1 MVSVQCYKLTE
12 SQPTELTQLVLN
24 QALRFGIILE
34 RNLGC
39 FMDIFSYESA
49 RRIGEQNV
57 LRKVDALMDW
67 AAISALLKKGLERSG
82 LGPQG
87 YNEITMFKCLLIG
100 QWHNLSDPKL
110 EESLRVRF
118 DFMLFA
124 GLELHGTVPDETTH
138 CRFRNALVKA
148 GIFDTLLAEV
158 CRQIENH
165 GLKVKEADAA
175 IIDATLIESAA
186 HPRTHVD
193 APAEDRAED
202 ETPDD
207 PATIVFSADH
217 DARWIKKGGKSMLGY
232 KGFARCD
239 EEGFVDKIHTTPAHA
254 GESPQFGTMI
264 DGAKAQRVLA
274 DKAYASKANRAAL
287 KGKHRDGIL
296 HKAVRGRPLRQS
308 EKRFNKMISKHRFRI
323 EQCFGTMK
331 RLFGLHRARYFG
343 VAKTHAQMVMA
354 AISQNLLKAA
364 NKITLNP
371 QTSAIA

>member
-1 MVSVQCYKLTE
+1 LY
-12 SQPTELTQLVLN
+12 
-24 QALRFGIILE
+24 ALENHIGI
-34 RNLGC
+34 
-39 FMDIFSYESA
+39 FMDIFIYESA
-49 RRIGEQNV
+49 RRIGDQNV

-67 AAISALLKKGLERSG
+67 SLVLPLLKSGLNRSG

-87 YNEITMFKCLLIG
+87 YDEIVLFKCLLIG
-100 QWHNLSDPKL
+100 QWHGLSDPKL

-124 GLELHGTVPDETTH
+124 GLDLHCTVPDETTH

-148 GIFDTLLAEV
+148 GAYDGLLAEV
-158 CRQIENH
+158 CRQIEGH
-165 GLKVKEADAA
+165 GLKMKEANAA

-186 HPRTHVD
+186 RPRTHVE
-193 APAEDRAED
+193 APPEDRAENEAPD
-202 ETPDD
+202 ES
-207 PATIVFSADH
+207 ATVIFSADN
-217 DARWIKKGGKSMLGY
+217 DARWVKKGRKSTLGY

-239 EEGFVDKIHTTPAHA
+239 EEGFVDKVYTTPANV

-264 DGAKAQRVLA
+264 KGSNAQRVLA
-274 DKAYASKANRAAL
+274 DKAYASRANRAAL

-308 EKRFNKMISKHRFRI
+308 QKRFNKLISKQRFRV

-364 NKITLNP
+364 NKITLNK
-371 QTSAIA
+371 QTPAIA

>member
-1 MVSVQCYKLTE
+1 M
-12 SQPTELTQLVLN
+12 
-24 QALRFGIILE
+24 G
-34 RNLGC
+34 
-39 FMDIFSYESA
+39 
-49 RRIGEQNV
+49 
-57 LRKVDALMDW
+57 W
-67 AAISALLKKGLERSG
+67 AAISALLKKGLKRSG

-124 GLELHGTVPDETTH
+124 GLELHGTGPDETTH

-158 CRQIENH
+158 CRQIEDH

-202 ETPDD
+202 ETPDG

-217 DARWIKKGGKSMLGY
+217 DARWIKKGRKSMLGY

-239 EEGFVDKIHTTPAHA
+239 EEGFVDKIHTTPANV

-264 DGAKAQRVLA
+264 EGSKAQRVLA

-323 EQCFGTMK
+323 ERKHTGNPLF
-331 RLFGLHRARYFG
+331 FGL
-343 VAKTHAQMVMA
+343 
-354 AISQNLLKAA
+354 I
-364 NKITLNP
+364 
-371 QTSAIA
+371 